1 MSARTPHTHDEKLGV
16 EFGSKLITIPEEDK
30 VVKLQC
36 AFRGFRDRPRRGAA
50 AALPLS

>member
-1 MSARTPHTHDEKLGV
+1 MANNKLGV

-36 AFRGFRDRPRRGAA
+36 TFHASAPPVSENAVAR
-50 AALPLS
+50 